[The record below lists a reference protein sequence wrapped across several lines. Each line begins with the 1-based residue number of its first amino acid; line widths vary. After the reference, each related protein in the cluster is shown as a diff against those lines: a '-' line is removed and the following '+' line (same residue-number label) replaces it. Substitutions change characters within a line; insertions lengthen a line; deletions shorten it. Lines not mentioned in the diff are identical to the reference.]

1 MKIYFEKTNG
11 NNKVIFTDGK
21 TAKVFDG
28 APTGRV
34 DGVDLYGEN
43 AAEEL
48 RKKYEPAAF
57 DFEDVSDHNEVDF
70 EEIEEELE
78 ESELICTAENYEEAE
93 KIAEDYAEEAGT
105 HLMF

>member
-43 AAEEL
+43 AAEEMSGC
-48 RKKYEPAAF
+48 R
-57 DFEDVSDHNEVDF
+57 N
-70 EEIEEELE
+70 
-78 ESELICTAENYEEAE
+78 
-93 KIAEDYAEEAGT
+93 
-105 HLMF
+105 

>member
-1 MKIYFEKTNG
+1 M
-11 NNKVIFTDGK
+11 IFTDGK

-78 ESELICTAENYEEAE
+78 ESAKDKEIINKWECTQKSMCVLI
-93 KIAEDYAEEAGT
+93 
-105 HLMF
+105 

>member
-34 DGVDLYGEN
+34 DGVDLYGK
-43 AAEEL
+43 
-48 RKKYEPAAF
+48 RSGRIKK
-57 DFEDVSDHNEVDF
+57 
-70 EEIEEELE
+70 EIR
-78 ESELICTAENYEEAE
+78 T
-93 KIAEDYAEEAGT
+93 GG
-105 HLMF
+105 F

>member
-34 DGVDLYGEN
+34 DGVNLYGKTQ
-43 AAEEL
+43 
-48 RKKYEPAAF
+48 RK
-57 DFEDVSDHNEVDF
+57 N
-70 EEIEEELE
+70 
-78 ESELICTAENYEEAE
+78 
-93 KIAEDYAEEAGT
+93 
-105 HLMF
+105 